1 MTTLVNILK
10 NETQTLKNQY
20 IKLTQG
26 WASEEFNRLR
36 NFVLKYQEGSPAFGN
51 KQEYWDAQRK
61 YFRLPS
67 SVVRN
72 EQDKYIAD
80 SVKNAE
86 VHYEQSIEKLAARVE
101 KKNLEISNLK
111 VETAHVGVN
120 IETVLTDGN
129 KKVVAYTIIAEGE
142 IQRPHYRY
150 LVK

>member
-129 KKVVAYTIIAEGE
+129 KMVVAYTIIAEGE

>member
-1 MTTLVNILK
+1 MTTLTNTLK

-20 IKLTQG
+20 VKLTQG

-36 NFVLKYQEGSPAFGN
+36 NFVLKYQEGSSAFGS

-67 SVVRN
+67 SVLRN

-86 VHYEQSIEKLAARVE
+86 AHYEQSIEKLAARVE